1 MSLGNQRPYTVG
13 TQMMKYFL
21 ARNASKLCA
30 VTTSRLT
37 GNLGSGRESGD
48 NVEAAGGSFLVESGY
63 YRFHI

>member
-1 MSLGNQRPYTVG
+1 MSGQCMSLGNQRPYTVG

-48 NVEAAGGSFLVESGY
+48 NEEAALVLEKVPS
-63 YRFHI
+63 

>member
-37 GNLGSGRESGD
+37 GNLDSGRESGD
-48 NVEAAGGSFLVESGY
+48 
-63 YRFHI
+63 RT

>member
-37 GNLGSGRESGD
+37 GNLGSGREPGD
-48 NVEAAGGSFLVESGY
+48 NEEAAASA
-63 YRFHI
+63 